1 MGGYAMEKIEIGIMD
16 IIERMEENE
25 GYITIIEDT
34 KEKTIEAKLLLYE
47 FDIEDITK
55 INYILGTGD
64 IEILLNS
71 RKMLVQML

>member
-1 MGGYAMEKIEIGIMD
+1 MKKIEISIMD
-16 IIERMEENE
+16 VIEKMEENE
-25 GYITIIEDT
+25 GYITVVENT

-47 FDIEDITK
+47 FNIEDITK

-71 RKMLVQML
+71 RKILVQML

>member
-1 MGGYAMEKIEIGIMD
+1 MKKIEIGIMD

-25 GYITIIEDT
+25 GCIIIIEDA

-55 INYILGTGD
+55 INYILETGD

-71 RKMLVQML
+71 RKILVQML

>member
-1 MGGYAMEKIEIGIMD
+1 MEKIEISIMD

-25 GYITIIEDT
+25 GYITVIEDT

-55 INYILGTGD
+55 INYIIGTGD

-71 RKMLVQML
+71 RKILIQML

>member
-1 MGGYAMEKIEIGIMD
+1 MEKIEISIMD

-25 GYITIIEDT
+25 GYITVIEDT

-55 INYILGTGD
+55 INYIIGTGD

>member
-1 MGGYAMEKIEIGIMD
+1 MKKIEISIMD
-16 IIERMEENE
+16 VIEKMEENE
-25 GYITIIEDT
+25 GYITVVENT

-47 FDIEDITK
+47 FNIEDITK

>member
-1 MGGYAMEKIEIGIMD
+1 MKKVETDIMD

-25 GYITIIEDT
+25 GYITVIEDG
-34 KEKTIEAKLLLYE
+34 KEEKFIEARLLLCE

-55 INYILGTGD
+55 INYILETGD

-71 RKMLVQML
+71 RKILVQML

>member
-1 MGGYAMEKIEIGIMD
+1 MEKIEIGIMD

-25 GYITIIEDT
+25 GCIIIIEDA

-55 INYILGTGD
+55 INYILETGD

-71 RKMLVQML
+71 RKILVQML

>member
-1 MGGYAMEKIEIGIMD
+1 MEKIEIGIMD

-55 INYILGTGD
+55 INYIIETGD

>member
-1 MGGYAMEKIEIGIMD
+1 MKKIEISIMD

-25 GYITIIEDT
+25 GYITVIEDT

-47 FDIEDITK
+47 FEIGDITK
-55 INYILGTGD
+55 INYIIETGD

>member
-1 MGGYAMEKIEIGIMD
+1 MEKIEIGIMD

>member
-1 MGGYAMEKIEIGIMD
+1 MKKIEIGIMD

-55 INYILGTGD
+55 INYIINAGD

-71 RKMLVQML
+71 RKMLIQML

>member
-1 MGGYAMEKIEIGIMD
+1 MKKIEIGIMD

-55 INYILGTGD
+55 INYILETGD

-71 RKMLVQML
+71 RKILVQML